1 MNRLLFTALAA
12 IVAFPV
18 ASEAQQL
25 YRCGNTFSQTP
36 CAAAASAVRIS
47 PAAAPEPPPGPHG
60 KELCSSSA
68 PRLLQLTD
76 PNTARIE
83 SIVKVDSEVIQYAGQ
98 PIAARKYL
106 MSINATNVYGVYMG
120 ARSYACYLSEDER
133 RILKVAPKS

>member
-1 MNRLLFTALAA
+1 MSRLLFSVVGAL
-12 IVAFPV
+12 VLLPTV
-18 ASEAQQL
+18 SSAQQL

-47 PAAAPEPPPGPHG
+47 PAAAPEPPPGPRG

-68 PRLLQLTD
+68 PRLLQLAD
-76 PNTARIE
+76 PGTARVE
-83 SIVKVDSEVIQYAGQ
+83 SIVKADSEVIQYAGQ
-98 PIAARKYL
+98 PIAARKYV
-106 MSINATNVYGVYMG
+106 MSINATNAYGVYMG